1 MSIVK
6 EQHLNNNQY
15 YDLLKTLNYSL
26 HVSGQVSFE
35 MNQLILY
42 NLRWIQPAMYMY
54 LYVNSIQFN
63 SIQHVLHNIVIVI
76 AIQLQKRIMNFL
88 KRWMQNNTNT
98 TIISVVL
105 NT

>member
-1 MSIVK
+1 MSIVR

-54 LYVNSIQFN
+54 LYVNLIQFN

>member
-1 MSIVK
+1 MSIVR

>member
-54 LYVNSIQFN
+54 LYVNSIQF
-63 SIQHVLHNIVIVI
+63 
-76 AIQLQKRIMNFL
+76 KY
-88 KRWMQNNTNT
+88 NNN
-98 TIISVVL
+98 
-105 NT
+105 